1 MKAHLA
7 ILLLALSST
16 TAVAGPPQPSTDLSA
31 VNAIKQLEQDMGDAM
46 VRVDLAKLGE
56 IYADDFASVGSSGK
70 VYTKKDLM
78 ADFQSAHNKL
88 ESFENGPITVEVF
101 GNVAVA
107 YGSVSETR
115 RRGDK
120 DVSGNYVWMDLLE
133 NHNGKWVVLR
143 SAGAKVNPQPPKRVS
158 EAKGA
163 VTSEDCS
170 QRPLRP
176 HLLAWI

>member
-1 MKAHLA
+1 MKAHLT
-7 ILLLALSST
+7 IVLLTLAST
-16 TAVAGPPQPSTDLSA
+16 TAVAGPPQPSTDLGA

-46 VRVDLAKLGE
+46 VRMDLVKLGE

-78 ADFQSAHNKL
+78 TDFQSAHNRL

-107 YGSVSETR
+107 YGSVFETR
-115 RRGDK
+115 RSGDK

-133 NHNGKWVVLR
+133 NRNGKWLVLR
-143 SAGAKVNPQPPKRVS
+143 SAGAKVKPQAADRVS

-163 VTSEDCS
+163 GTSEDCS
-170 QRPLRP
+170 QRHLRP
-176 HLLAWI
+176 HLLARI